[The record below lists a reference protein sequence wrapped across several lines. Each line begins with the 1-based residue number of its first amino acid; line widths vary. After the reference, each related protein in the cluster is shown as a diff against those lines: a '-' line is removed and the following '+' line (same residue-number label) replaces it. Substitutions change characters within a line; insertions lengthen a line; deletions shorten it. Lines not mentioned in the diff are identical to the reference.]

1 MRLGLI
7 SDVHANLHALEATIA
22 VLRRRGVDGW
32 VSAGDLI
39 GYGPHPN
46 ECVDLVAQLDTAGVA
61 GNHDLIALG
70 RLPGGRSSDRARVS
84 HRRTRDMLRDDVR
97 SYLAALPL
105 RVDLG
110 PVVVTHGSLD
120 DPEKHVST
128 APRAAAELA
137 VLRQV
142 NPAARILVLGN
153 THRQLLVDEAAL
165 SRPIR
170 AGAPMSL
177 ATGLRQVLNPG
188 SVGQSRQWEWPPRAR
203 AAVLDLQEDTV
214 LFEKIAYDVRAC
226 RKVLAGAGFP
236 YRSIHAPPPA
246 RSVLTGQ
253 VRRLSAR
260 SRGSADPHR
269 RPQRPEA
276 AGIDTDRGD
285 ESGAPG

>member
-7 SDVHANLHALEATIA
+7 SDVHANLHALKATIA
-22 VLRRRGVDGW
+22 ALRRRGVDSW

-46 ECVDLVAQLDTAGVA
+46 ECVELVAQLDTVGVA

-70 RLPGGRSSDRARVS
+70 RLAGARSSDRAHVS

-128 APRAAAELA
+128 AARAAAELA
-137 VLRQV
+137 VLRQA
-142 NPAARILVLGN
+142 NPGARILVLGN
-153 THRQLLVDEAAL
+153 THRQLLVDEAARF
-165 SRPIR
+165 RPIR
-170 AGAPMSL
+170 AGVPIDL
-177 ATGLRQVLNPG
+177 ATGLRHVLNPG

-203 AAVLDLQEDTV
+203 AAVLDLQEDTL

-226 RKVLAGAGFP
+226 RQELADVGIP

-246 RSVLTGQ
+246 RSVLTGP

-260 SRGSADPHR
+260 IRGPAHPHR
-269 RPQRPEA
+269 PEQRPEA
-276 AGIDTDRGD
+276 AGIDTDMED
-285 ESGAPG
+285 VSGAPE